1 MPLATGSATV
11 AYVRAEG
18 HVIAH
23 LIKCCNW
30 IDIEARYCRKHCN
43 PNNPGG

>member
-11 AYVRAEG
+11 AYVLAEV

-23 LIKCCNW
+23 LIERCHC
-30 IDIEARYCRKHCN
+30 IDIEVLS
-43 PNNPGG
+43 